1 MVATCLVAMVF
12 NKAAVAEAQKTAFFS
27 GCQHGDNRRIYMKYM
42 AMGDPAGA
50 MLFAAPLAS
59 SRCLL
64 YRKRVA
70 GVAGVAGV
78 AEFQG
83 MIS

>member
-1 MVATCLVAMVF
+1 MVV
-12 NKAAVAEAQKTAFFS
+12 NKAALAEAQKKAFFS
-27 GCQHGDNRRIYMKYM
+27 GCEAGDARRIYLQYM

-50 MLFAAPLAS
+50 MMFAAPLVS

-70 GVAGVAGV
+70 GVAGVAGWPSFRGRFL
-78 AEFQG
+78 ET
-83 MIS
+83 

>member
-1 MVATCLVAMVF
+1 MATCLLATVF
-12 NKAAVAEAQKTAFFS
+12 NKAAVAEAEKKAFFS
-27 GCQHGDNRRIYMKYM
+27 GCQDGDNRRIYMQYM

-50 MLFAAPLAS
+50 IMFAAPLVS

-83 MIS
+83 KIS

>member
-1 MVATCLVAMVF
+1 MVLAPRS
-12 NKAAVAEAQKTAFFS
+12 AVAAARQKAFFS
-27 GCQHGDNRRIYMKYM
+27 GCEAGDARRIYLQYM

-50 MLFAAPLAS
+50 MMFAAPLVS

-64 YRKRVA
+64 YRRR
-70 GVAGVAGV
+70 VAGVAGV

-83 MIS
+83 KIS

>member
-1 MVATCLVAMVF
+1 MVF
-12 NKAAVAEAQKTAFFS
+12 NKAAVAEAQN
-27 GCQHGDNRRIYMKYM
+27 GDNRRIYMKYM

-50 MLFAAPLAS
+50 ILFAATLAS

-83 MIS
+83 KIS

>member
-1 MVATCLVAMVF
+1 MVLA
-12 NKAAVAEAQKTAFFS
+12 NKAAVAAAQQKAFFS
-27 GCQHGDNRRIYMKYM
+27 GCESGDARRVYMKYM

-50 MLFAAPLAS
+50 ILFAAPLVS

-64 YRKRVA
+64 YRRRVA

-83 MIS
+83 KIS

>member
-1 MVATCLVAMVF
+1 MVVA
-12 NKAAVAEAQKTAFFS
+12 NKALVLEAQKRAFFS
-27 GCQHGDNRRIYMKYM
+27 GCQAGDSRRIYMQYM

-50 MLFAAPLAS
+50 MMYAAPLVS

-83 MIS
+83 KIS

>member
-1 MVATCLVAMVF
+1 MVLV
-12 NKAAVAEAQKTAFFS
+12 NKNAIVEAQKKAFFS
-27 GCQHGDNRRIYMKYM
+27 GCQYGDTRRIYMHYI
-42 AMGDPAGA
+42 AMGDPAA
-50 MLFAAPLAS
+50 AIMFAAPLVS

>member
-1 MVATCLVAMVF
+1 MVV
-12 NKAAVAEAQKTAFFS
+12 NKAALAEAQKKAFFS
-27 GCQHGDNRRIYMKYM
+27 GCQFGDTRRIYMHYM
-42 AMGDPAGA
+42 AMGDPAA
-50 MLFAAPLAS
+50 AIMFAAPLVS

-64 YRKRVA
+64 HRKRVA

-83 MIS
+83 KIS

>member
-1 MVATCLVAMVF
+1 MVV
-12 NKAAVAEAQKTAFFS
+12 NKAALAEAQKKAFFS
-27 GCQHGDNRRIYMKYM
+27 GCEAGDARRIYLQYM

-50 MLFAAPLAS
+50 MMFAAPLVS
-59 SRCLL
+59 SIWLL
-64 YRKRVA
+64 HRKRVA

-83 MIS
+83 KIS

>member
-1 MVATCLVAMVF
+1 MVVA
-12 NKAAVAEAQKTAFFS
+12 NKAAVAEAQKKAFFQGCES
-27 GCQHGDNRRIYMKYM
+27 GDARRIYMKYM

-83 MIS
+83 KIS

>member
-1 MVATCLVAMVF
+1 MVV
-12 NKAAVAEAQKTAFFS
+12 NKAALAEARKKAFFS
-27 GCQHGDNRRIYMKYM
+27 GCQSGDARRVYMQYM

-50 MLFAAPLAS
+50 MMFAAPLVS

-78 AEFQG
+78 AEFREDFLKLEVARF
-83 MIS
+83 